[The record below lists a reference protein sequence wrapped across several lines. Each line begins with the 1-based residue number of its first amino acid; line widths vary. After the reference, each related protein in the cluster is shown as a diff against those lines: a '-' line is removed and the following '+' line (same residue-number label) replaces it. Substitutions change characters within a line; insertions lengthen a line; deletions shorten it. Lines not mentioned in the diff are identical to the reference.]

1 MILRAASSPLSSG
14 VIGGDVIITLPPAW
28 QRRFNA
34 SSVEVRPRIDDL
46 VDPVW
51 LEELSKLEDFNR
63 AYEPAGLAVD
73 EFDTFGLS
81 VKTLRTFIGSYHE
94 LLHLTGEA
102 LLA

>member
-1 MILRAASSPLSSG
+1 M
-14 VIGGDVIITLPPAW
+14 
-28 QRRFNA
+28 
-34 SSVEVRPRIDDL
+34 
-46 VDPVW
+46 DPVW
-51 LEELSKLEDFNR
+51 LEELSKLDDFNR

-73 EFDTFGLS
+73 EFDSFGPS

>member
-1 MILRAASSPLSSG
+1 MTTHGVPASH
-14 VIGGDVIITLPPAW
+14 V
-28 QRRFNA
+28 
-34 SSVEVRPRIDDL
+34 
-46 VDPVW
+46 
-51 LEELSKLEDFNR
+51 KLKR

-73 EFDTFGLS
+73 EFDTFGPS